1 MTVKNT
7 IDILKS
13 LVGFYTTSSKSNLDL
28 IEFIE
33 SYLNNHKIK
42 STLVYDS
49 SGKKAN
55 LFATIGSGN
64 ERGIMLSG
72 HTDIVPITGQTWT
85 DDPFHLTQKENKLYG
100 RGTADMKG
108 FLALI
113 LSRVPKMISANLSKP
128 IHLAFSYDEE
138 IGCVGVH
145 RLLDFINSNSI
156 KPVFCIV
163 GEPTSMEVV
172 TGHKGKCAYQVVVK
186 GLACHSGQAPFGV
199 NAVDYAAKL
208 ISYIAE
214 IAKEKSIKGPFDYD
228 YEVPYT
234 TLHTGVI
241 SGGTILNI
249 VPDSCQFEFEIR
261 YLIEDN
267 PKELI
272 NKIKLYTKENLLPNM
287 HKVSS
292 KTDIHFKE
300 KVTYPGL
307 SIDENSEPVKY
318 VKKLL
323 NDEKHKKVI
332 FGSEGG
338 LFQEKLN
345 LPTVV
350 CGPGSIDQA
359 HKANEY
365 ISIDQLE
372 KGGKFL
378 DDLINSCR

>member
-1 MTVKNT
+1 MTEKNA

-13 LVGFYTTSSKSNLDL
+13 LVGFDTTSSKSNLDL

-64 ERGIMLSG
+64 EGGIMLSG

-113 LSRVPKMISANLSKP
+113 LSRVPKMISTNLSKP

-138 IGCVGVH
+138 VGCVGVH
-145 RLLDFINSNSI
+145 QLLDLINGNSI
-156 KPVFCIV
+156 KPAFCIV
-163 GEPTSMEVV
+163 GEPTGMEVV
-172 TGHKGKCAYQVVVK
+172 TGHKGKCGYQGVVK
-186 GLACHSGQAPFGV
+186 GLACHSGQAPLGV
-199 NAVDYAAKL
+199 NAVNYAAKL
-208 ISYIAE
+208 ISHITE
-214 IAKEKSIKGPFDYD
+214 ISKEKSVKGPFDYD

-249 VPDSCQFEFEIR
+249 VPDTCQFEFEIR
-261 YLIEDN
+261 HLIEDS
-267 PKELI
+267 PRELI
-272 NKIKLYTKENLLPNM
+272 NKIKLYAKEHLVPDM
-287 HKVSS
+287 HKISS
-292 KTDIHFKE
+292 KTDIHFEE

-307 SIDENSEPVKY
+307 SIDENSEPVRY
-318 VKKLL
+318 IKKLL
-323 NDEKHKKVI
+323 NNEKHKKVI
-332 FGSEGG
+332 FGTEGG
-338 LFQEKLN
+338 LFQKKLN

-359 HKANEY
+359 HKADEY
-365 ISIDQLE
+365 ISINQLE

-378 DDLINSCR
+378 DDLITSSY

>member
-1 MTVKNT
+1 MTEKNA

-13 LVGFYTTSSKSNLDL
+13 LVGFDTTSSKSNLDL

-72 HTDIVPITGQTWT
+72 HTDVVPITGQTWT

-138 IGCVGVH
+138 VGCVGVH

-172 TGHKGKCAYQVVVK
+172 IGHKGKCAYQVVVK

-208 ISYIAE
+208 ISHIIE
-214 IAKEKSIKGPFDYD
+214 ISKEKSIKGPFDYD

-234 TLHTGVI
+234 TLHTGAI

-261 YLIEDN
+261 HLIEDN

-272 NKIKLYTKENLLPNM
+272 NKIKLYAKENLLPNM

-323 NDEKHKKVI
+323 NNEQHKKVI
-332 FGSEGG
+332 FGTEGG

-359 HKANEY
+359 HKADEC

-378 DDLINSCR
+378 DDLINSCS